1 MQIHR
6 YTFTFL
12 RRRFRQF
19 SSRVILFGKDFG
31 DKLCLLL
38 LLLLFCILK
47 GSKGEGVMEEG
58 GREKGRRLRVEEKG
72 KVGETEY

>member
-6 YTFTFL
+6 YIHIFK
-12 RRRFRQF
+12 REI
-19 SSRVILFGKDFG
+19 SRIILFGKDFG
-31 DKLCLLL
+31 DKLCLL